1 MKTETFNTQFLL
13 RETVAGVTTF
23 FTMAYIIFVNPSIL
37 STPGTGMSF
46 EGVLTAT
53 VILSFSMT
61 LLMGLYA
68 KLPFAVAPG
77 MGINAF
83 FTYSLILG
91 QQIPFSTA
99 LGMVFWAGVI
109 FIFLSV
115 TPVRVQIAKAIPHN
129 LRIASAAGIGIFLSF
144 IGLKN
149 MGLVV
154 SDPNTFVKIGTLS
167 ETTFISFSGLLL
179 SFFLLRKKSPFA
191 FLAGI
196 GFVTLCSLL
205 RGSVNLPSSLFK
217 APDFSSVFMK
227 LNLLEPLKLSFLPAI
242 ISILF
247 TDLFDSISTFIGV
260 SVASNLKDEK
270 GAPKNLKEG
279 LIVDAFATTAAGLLG
294 TSSGTAYIES
304 SAGIEMGG
312 RTGWTSVVTA
322 LCFLPCLFL
331 SPIAALV
338 PSYATAPVL
347 ILVGGLMF
355 RSVKELCFD
364 KLEEVIPAFFAI
376 ILIPLTFSITQGI
389 LWGFTSHVVMF
400 ALAGRSQEIPKTLWG
415 IAILSLLLVLI

>member
-37 STPGTGMSF
+37 STAGTGMSF

-115 TPVRVQIAKAIPHN
+115 TPVRVHIAKAIPHN

-167 ETTFISFSGLLL
+167 KTTFISFSGLLL

-196 GFVTLCSLL
+196 GFVTLCALL
-205 RGSVNLPSSLFK
+205 RGAVSLPSSLLK
-217 APDFSSVFMK
+217 APNFSTVFMK
-227 LNLLEPLKLSFLPAI
+227 LNFIEPLKLAYLPAI

-389 LWGFTSHVVMF
+389 LWGFMSHVVMF

>member
-1 MKTETFNTQFLL
+1 LKTETFNTQFLL